1 MMMQNDVKQVDRY
14 LKMKRGLYYR
24 PDNQG
29 YTGLKS
35 EAGRY
40 PYDPASLGDG
50 ITILHEDNADE
61 FSPACWPETKLAAK
75 DAEIAALQARVAE
88 LEGVALIE
96 VPISDAVTGGEYLSL
111 MKHGWISGQW
121 DNDDKTLSGY
131 YWQSMEWWPH
141 RLFQLPKIEE
151 PTQ

>member
-1 MMMQNDVKQVDRY
+1 MQNDVKQVDRDAAATLEPNNGY
-14 LKMKRGLYYR
+14 ERDQILRGKRNKGAIV
-24 PDNQG
+24 Q
-29 YTGLKS
+29 
-35 EAGRY
+35 
-40 PYDPASLGDG
+40 
-50 ITILHEDNADE
+50 ILAAHRIAAE
-61 FSPACWPETKLAAK
+61 AAK

>member
-1 MMMQNDVKQVDRY
+1 MQNDVKQVDRDAAATLEPNNRY
-14 LKMKRGLYYR
+14 ERDQILRGKRNKGAIVQLLAAHR
-24 PDNQG
+24 IAA
-29 YTGLKS
+29 
-35 EAGRY
+35 E
-40 PYDPASLGDG
+40 
-50 ITILHEDNADE
+50 
-61 FSPACWPETKLAAK
+61 AAK
-75 DAEIAALQARVAE
+75 DAILKQMAANAADMAKQHMAEKAALQARVAE